1 MNNKR
6 ILILQKIDLF
16 NQMYRNNLIQ
26 NKELLNAYDL
36 LEKMY
41 KCKIDRVTLDI
52 EFNRGRKRKING

>member
-1 MNNKR
+1 MTNKR
-6 ILILQKIDLF
+6 VLILQKIDLF

-41 KCKIDRVTLDI
+41 NCKIDRVTLDI
-52 EFNRGRKRKING
+52 EFNRGRKRIK

>member
-1 MNNKR
+1 MTNKR
-6 ILILQKIDLF
+6 VLILQKIDLY

-26 NKELLNAYDL
+26 NKDLLDCYDL

-52 EFNRGRKRKING
+52 NFNRGRKRIK